1 MFFLLFTFQ
10 MEEEEEVVVVVVG
23 TSAGEEVEEMVVVAE
38 VVEMEVGVEEG
49 VGILEEEMEVGEEEV
64 EDEEVMLT
72 WGPKVQC

>member
-1 MFFLLFTFQ
+1 M
-10 MEEEEEVVVVVVG
+10 VVVG

-49 VGILEEEMEVGEEEV
+49 VGILVVEMEVGVEEGVGILEEEMEVVEEEEEV